1 MGECGQ
7 EALAYSGPVKP
18 TSKTAAEMIGGMDP
32 VMVAGD
38 VAFAS
43 ITDPQM
49 LARLLPLARAIFRE
63 AEGISLILP
72 LADHPDR
79 ANAAP
84 MRQITLNVYSDLEG
98 VGLTAAV
105 ATALA
110 AEGIA
115 CNMVAAHHHDHVFVP
130 SDRATEALTIL
141 LDLQKA

>member
-7 EALAYSGPVKP
+7 ETRAYSGAV
-18 TSKTAAEMIGGMDP
+18 TRTAKTAAEMIGGMDP

-43 ITDPQM
+43 ITDPAE
-49 LARLLPLARAIFRE
+49 LARLLPLARAVFRE
-63 AEGISLILP
+63 VESISMILP
-72 LADHPDR
+72 LADYPDR
-79 ANAAP
+79 ANAQP

-105 ATALA
+105 ASALA
-110 AEGIA
+110 EEGIA

-141 LDLQKA
+141 LELQKR

>member
-63 AEGISLILP
+63 AEGISLIL
-72 LADHPDR
+72 L
-79 ANAAP
+79 
-84 MRQITLNVYSDLEG
+84 
-98 VGLTAAV
+98 
-105 ATALA
+105 
-110 AEGIA
+110 
-115 CNMVAAHHHDHVFVP
+115 F
-130 SDRATEALTIL
+130 L
-141 LDLQKA
+141 LQLQFDYL